1 MNVSGINNILGEF
14 GKTGVDNATT
24 KAETNQGDHHIA
36 EKTLSNQIG
45 KSLSHWLGVAPR
57 CGKLFIR

>member
-45 KSLSHWLGVAPR
+45 KSLSH
-57 CGKLFIR
+57 